1 MSTRKS
7 LRDVTEDASAPKSAS
22 ASESVSAS
30 ASALDFQR
38 LAHFRY
44 RLRCFLRLSESACQ
58 ENGATPLQYQL
69 LLQLK
74 GGTTREWATIGEL
87 AEQLQ
92 AKHHG
97 VVALVNRCVKLGL
110 VERRPGRE
118 DRRQVEVHLTAQG
131 EALLSR
137 IALLHQ
143 DELKLLRGE
152 FEFSGSVWP

>member
-1 MSTRKS
+1 MSTKKS
-7 LRDVTEDASAPKSAS
+7 LRNVNVTKT
-22 ASESVSAS
+22 ASEP
-30 ASALDFQR
+30 ALDFQR

-44 RLRCFLRLSESACQ
+44 RLRCFLRQSESVCQ
-58 ENGATPLQYQL
+58 ENGTTPLQYQL

-74 GGTTREWATIGEL
+74 GGATREWATIGEL

-118 DRRQVEVHLTAQG
+118 DRRQVEVHLTPEG

-143 DELKLLRGE
+143 DELRLLRN
-152 FEFSGSVWP
+152 EFSGSVWP